1 MQIKLD
7 LKIFLFAVI
16 FMFTGQIE
24 LYIVFM
30 LFTLVHELGHMV
42 AGILLGLKPQKLNI
56 MPVGFSVTFATKL
69 NKKGK
74 TNYTIK
80 KLVIAITGPVLN
92 IIMAVI
98 LYCNP
103 GVKIFQLANE
113 TMVYTNLLIALFN
126 MIPIYP
132 LDGGRMV
139 KCILTLFYKQKQV
152 YTYIHLI
159 SKISI
164 CILTIVCSIWI
175 LYIQNI
181 ALLVALAYLWYLV
194 IKENMYYQNKMR
206 LYEAYEKL
214 GQKE

>member
-16 FMFTGQIE
+16 FIFTGQIE

-30 LFTLVHELGHMV
+30 FFTLIHELGHMLV
-42 AGILLGLKPQKLNI
+42 GILLGLKPQKLSI

-74 TNYTIK
+74 TNNTTK
-80 KLVIAITGPVLN
+80 KLVIAIAGPIIN
-92 IIMAVI
+92 IIIAVI
-98 LYCNP
+98 LYYNQE
-103 GVKIFQLANE
+103 VEFFIISNE

-132 LDGGRMV
+132 LDGGRIA
-139 KCILTLFYKQKQV
+139 KCILALLYKQKQV
-152 YTYIHLI
+152 YMYIHLI

-164 CILTIVCSIWI
+164 CILTIMCSIWI

-181 ALLVALAYLWYLV
+181 ALLIALAYLWYLV
-194 IKENMYYQNKMR
+194 IKENIYYQNKMR